1 MEKSKKKM
9 KFLVNKSLSMN
20 EDLTAFNKLITQPI
34 NEEDEYEDEGG

>member
-20 EDLTAFNKLITQPI
+20 EDLTTFNKLITQPI
-34 NEEDEYEDEGG
+34 DEEDEYEVEGG